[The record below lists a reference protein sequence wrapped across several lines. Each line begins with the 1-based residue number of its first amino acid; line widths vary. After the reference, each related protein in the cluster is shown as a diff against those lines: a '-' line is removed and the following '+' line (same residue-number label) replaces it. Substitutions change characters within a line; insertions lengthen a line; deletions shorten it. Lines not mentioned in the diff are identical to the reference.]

1 MCSKYPLLNK
11 KVFRKLQLLQCLNKL
26 LYDKSASRLN
36 SFEPCS
42 LRFICKLGM
51 ACRSEHALLG
61 IELDLQIIV
70 QVRTC
75 LPIIGVPAHVQLL
88 LCCDPHS
95 ANVTVIFVF
104 LFTVALILQ
113 MKADFQERSYLYS
126 SL

>member
-11 KVFRKLQLLQCLNKL
+11 KVFQKLQLLQCLNKL

-61 IELDLQIIV
+61 IELDPQIIV
-70 QVRTC
+70 QVRSC
-75 LPIIGVPAHVQLL
+75 LTVTGVPVHVY
-88 LCCDPHS
+88 
-95 ANVTVIFVF
+95 AVIP
-104 LFTVALILQ
+104 AL
-113 MKADFQERSYLYS
+113 RT